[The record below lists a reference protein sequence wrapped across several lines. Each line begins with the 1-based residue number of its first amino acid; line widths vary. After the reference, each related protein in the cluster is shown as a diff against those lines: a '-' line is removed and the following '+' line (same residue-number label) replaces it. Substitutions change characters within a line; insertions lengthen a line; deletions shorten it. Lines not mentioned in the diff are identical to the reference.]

1 MDPTPP
7 PNPSQQLLE
16 HISSYWISQI
26 IGVAA
31 RLRLSDLLASGP
43 LSSDALAPRVGA
55 HPDGLYRLMRAGV
68 AAGLFTEVPPR
79 TFTLTPLG
87 ACLRSEVPGSM
98 RDMAITLTSPGHWR
112 PWTDLFTAVQTGRS
126 TVRGALGANI
136 WEHFEKNPE
145 EASHFDR
152 AMGAFSSFIAT
163 EVARLHD
170 FSRYARVADVG
181 GSQGVLLT
189 AVLRA
194 YPSCRG
200 ILFDLPHVIDG
211 ARAQVEAEGLS
222 QRMDLVAGSFFEP
235 VIPAA
240 EAYLLKHILHDW
252 DDASSTAI
260 LRQIHRAALPGAR
273 LIVVEMVL
281 PDGGEPSR
289 AALMDLNM
297 LVLAD
302 GRERTAREYEA
313 LLASTGWALER
324 ITPAPSGVNLIEA
337 RKQVTPADS

>member
-1 MDPTPP
+1 MPSSMDPTPP
-7 PNPSQQLLE
+7 PNLPQQLLG

-26 IGVAA
+26 IGVVA
-31 RLRLSDLLASGP
+31 RLRLADLLASGP
-43 LSSDALAPRVGA
+43 LSSDALAPQVGA
-55 HPDGLYRLMRAGV
+55 HPDGLYRLMRGGV
-68 AAGLFTEVPPR
+68 AAGLFTAVPPR

-98 RDMAITLTSPGHWR
+98 RDMAIMMTAPGHWR
-112 PWTDLFTAVQTGRS
+112 PWGDLFTAVQTGHA
-126 TVRGALGANI
+126 TAHKALGVNL
-136 WEHFEKNPE
+136 WEHYVKNPE
-145 EASHFDR
+145 ESSHFDR
-152 AMGAFSSFIAT
+152 AMGTFSSFVAA

-170 FSRYARVADVG
+170 FSSYARVVDVG
-181 GSQGVLLT
+181 GSQGVLLA
-189 AVLRA
+189 AVLQA
-194 YPSCRG
+194 HPSCRG

-211 ARAQVEAEGLS
+211 ARARVEAEGLG

-252 DDASSTAI
+252 DDASSTSI

-273 LIVVEMVL
+273 LLVVEMVM

-289 AALMDLNM
+289 TTLMDLNM
-297 LVLAD
+297 LVLVD
-302 GRERTAREYEA
+302 GRERTAREYEE

-324 ITPAPSGVNLIEA
+324 ITPAPSGVSLIEA
-337 RKQVTPADS
+337 RKR

>member
-1 MDPTPP
+1 MDQTPP

-26 IGVAA
+26 IGVVA
-31 RLRLSDLLASGP
+31 RLRLADLLASGP

-55 HPDGLYRLMRAGV
+55 NPDGLYRLMRAGV
-68 AAGLFTEVPPR
+68 VAGLFTEVPPR

-87 ACLRSEVPGSM
+87 AGLRSEVPGSM
-98 RDMAITLTSPGHWR
+98 HDMAIMMTAPGHWR
-112 PWTDLFTAVQTGRS
+112 PWGDLFTAVQTGRS
-126 TVRGALGANI
+126 TARGALGTDL
-136 WEHFEKNPE
+136 WEHYKKNPE

-152 AMGAFSSFIAT
+152 AMGSFSSFVAT

-170 FSRYARVADVG
+170 FSPYARVADVG
-181 GSQGVLLT
+181 GSQGVLLA
-189 AVLRA
+189 AVLRV

-200 ILFDLPHVIDG
+200 ILFDLPHVIEG
-211 ARAQVEAEGLS
+211 ARAPVEAEGLS

-252 DDASSTAI
+252 DDASSTSI
-260 LRQIHRAALPGAR
+260 LLQIHRAAPLGAR
-273 LIVVEMVL
+273 LIVVEMVM
-281 PDGGEPSR
+281 PDGGDPSR
-289 AALMDLNM
+289 TAFIDLNM

-324 ITPAPSGVNLIEA
+324 ITLSPTGVSLIEA
-337 RKQVTPADS
+337 RKR

>member
-1 MDPTPP
+1 MDQTPP
-7 PNPSQQLLE
+7 PNLPQQLLG
-16 HISSYWISQI
+16 HINSYFISQL

-31 RLRLSDLLASGP
+31 RLRLADLLAGGP

-68 AAGLFTEVPPR
+68 VAGLFTEAPPR

-98 RDMAITLTSPGHWR
+98 HDLAIMLTSPGHWL
-112 PWTDLFTAVQTGRS
+112 PWGDLFSAVQTGRS
-126 TVRGALGANI
+126 TARKVLGVDL
-136 WEHFEKNPE
+136 WEHYVKNPE
-145 EASHFDR
+145 EAAHFDR
-152 AMGAFSSFIAT
+152 AMGSFSSFAAGD
-163 EVARLHD
+163 VARLHD
-170 FSRYARVADVG
+170 FSPYARVADVG
-181 GSQGVLLT
+181 GSQGVLLA

-194 YPSCRG
+194 HASCRG

-211 ARAQVEAEGLS
+211 ARARVEAEGLG
-222 QRMDLVAGSFFEP
+222 QRMELVAGSFFEP

-240 EAYLLKHILHDW
+240 EAYLLKNILHDW

-260 LRQIHRAALPGAR
+260 LRQIHRAAPSGAR
-273 LIVVEMVL
+273 LIVVEMVM
-281 PDGGEPSR
+281 PDGGEPSPT
-289 AALMDLNM
+289 ALIDLNM

-302 GRERTAREYEA
+302 GRERTGREYEA

-324 ITPAPSGVNLIEA
+324 ITPAPSGVSLIEA
-337 RKQVTPADS
+337 RKR

>member
-26 IGVAA
+26 IGVVA

-55 HPDGLYRLMRAGV
+55 NPDGLYRLMRAGV
-68 AAGLFTEVPPR
+68 VAGLFTEVPPR

-98 RDMAITLTSPGHWR
+98 RDMAIMMTAPGHWR
-112 PWTDLFTAVQTGRS
+112 PWGELFTAVQTGRS
-126 TVRGALGANI
+126 TALAALGANI
-136 WEHFEKNPE
+136 WEHYEKNPE
-145 EASHFDR
+145 EALHFDR
-152 AMGAFSSFIAT
+152 AMGSYSSFVAT

-170 FSRYARVADVG
+170 FSPYARVADVG
-181 GSQGVLLT
+181 GSQGVLLA
-189 AVLRA
+189 AVLRV

-273 LIVVEMVL
+273 LIVVEMVM
-281 PDGGEPSR
+281 PDSGEPSR
-289 AALMDLNM
+289 TALMDLNM
-297 LVLAD
+297 FVLAD

-324 ITPAPSGVNLIEA
+324 ITSSPSGVSLIEA
-337 RKQVTPADS
+337 RKPKTV

>member
-1 MDPTPP
+1 MNQTPP

-16 HISSYWISQI
+16 HISSYWISQV

-31 RLRLSDLLASGP
+31 RLRLADLLASGP
-43 LSSDALAPRVGA
+43 LSSDALAPRVEA

-68 AAGLFTEVPPR
+68 VAGLFTEMPPR

-87 ACLRSEVPGSM
+87 NCLRSEVPGSM
-98 RDMAITLTSPGHWR
+98 HDMAIMMTSPGHWS
-112 PWTDLFTAVQTGRS
+112 PWGDLATAVRTGRS
-126 TVRGALGANI
+126 TARKALGMDL
-136 WEHFEKNPE
+136 WEHYQKNPE

-152 AMGAFSSFIAT
+152 AMGSFSSFVAE

-170 FSRYARVADVG
+170 FSPYARVADVG
-181 GSQGVLLT
+181 GSQGVLLG

-194 YPSCRG
+194 HSSCRG

-211 ARAQVEAEGLS
+211 ARARVEAEGLA

-252 DDASSTAI
+252 DDAASTAI
-260 LRQIHRAALPGAR
+260 LRQIHHAAPPGAR
-273 LIVVEMVL
+273 LIVVELVM
-281 PDGGEPSR
+281 PDAGEPSR
-289 AALMDLNM
+289 SALIDLNM
-297 LVLAD
+297 FVIAD
-302 GRERTAREYEA
+302 GRERTAREYAE
-313 LLASTGWALER
+313 LLASTGWTLER
-324 ITPAPSGVNLIEA
+324 ITPSPSGVSLIEA
-337 RKQVTPADS
+337 RKR

>member
-1 MDPTPP
+1 MAQTPP

-26 IGVAA
+26 IGVVA
-31 RLRLSDLLASGP
+31 RLGLADLLAGGP

-55 HPDGLYRLMRAGV
+55 SPDGLFRLMRAGV
-68 AAGLFTEVPPR
+68 VASLFTEVSPR

-87 ACLRSEVPGSM
+87 ACLRTEVPGSM
-98 RDMAITLTSPGHWR
+98 HDMAIMMTAPGHWR
-112 PWTDLFTAVQTGRS
+112 PWGDLFTAVQTGRS
-126 TVRGALGANI
+126 TARGALGVDL
-136 WEHFEKNPE
+136 WEHYQKNPE

-152 AMGAFSSFIAT
+152 AMGSFSSFVAT
-163 EVARLHD
+163 EVARLYD
-170 FSRYARVADVG
+170 FSTHARVADVG
-181 GSQGVLLT
+181 GSQGVLLA

-194 YPSCRG
+194 HPSCRG

-260 LRQIHRAALPGAR
+260 LRQIHHAAPPGAR
-273 LIVVEMVL
+273 LVVVEMVM
-281 PDGGEPSR
+281 PESGEPSR
-289 AALMDLNM
+289 TAFIDLNM

-302 GRERTAREYEA
+302 GRERTAREYET
-313 LLASTGWALER
+313 LLTSAGWALER
-324 ITPAPSGVNLIEA
+324 ITPSPSGVSLLEA
-337 RKQVTPADS
+337 RKR

>member
-1 MDPTPP
+1 MDQTPS
-7 PNPSQQLLE
+7 PNLPQQLLG
-16 HISSYWISQI
+16 HISSYWISQV

-31 RLRLSDLLASGP
+31 RLRLADLLASGP
-43 LSSDALAPRVGA
+43 LSSDALAQRVGA
-55 HPDGLYRLMRAGV
+55 HPDALYRLMRGGV
-68 AAGLFTEVPPR
+68 VAGLFTQEPPR

-98 RDMAITLTSPGHWR
+98 HDMAIMLTAPGHWQ
-112 PWTDLFTAVQTGRS
+112 PWGDLVTAVRTGRS
-126 TVRGALGANI
+126 PANKVLGTNL
-136 WEHFEKNPE
+136 WEHYEKNPE
-145 EASHFDR
+145 EASHFNR
-152 AMGAFSSFIAT
+152 AMGSFSSFVAE

-170 FSRYARVADVG
+170 FSPYARVADVG
-181 GSQGVLLT
+181 GSQGVLLA

-194 YPSCRG
+194 HSSCRG

-211 ARAQVEAEGLS
+211 ARALVEAEGLG

-260 LRQIHRAALPGAR
+260 LRQIHHAAPPGAR
-273 LIVVEMVL
+273 LLVVEMVM
-281 PDGGEPSR
+281 PDGEPSR
-289 AALMDLNM
+289 SALIDLNM
-297 LVLAD
+297 FVIAD

-313 LLASTGWALER
+313 LLTSTG
-324 ITPAPSGVNLIEA
+324 
-337 RKQVTPADS
+337 